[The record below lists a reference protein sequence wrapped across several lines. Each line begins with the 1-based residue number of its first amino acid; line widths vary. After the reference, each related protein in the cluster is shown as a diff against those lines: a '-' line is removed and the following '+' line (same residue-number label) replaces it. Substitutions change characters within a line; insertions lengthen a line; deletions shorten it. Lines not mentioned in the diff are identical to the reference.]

1 MIGFYIA
8 SHKAIGKLC
17 LNYKEDASDGHEKK
31 IKTYNLQKAGM
42 TQKQD
47 DKGALDR
54 PTGFGSLE
62 ESK

>member
-1 MIGFYIA
+1 MIE
-8 SHKAIGKLC
+8 SRVVVL
-17 LNYKEDASDGHEKK
+17 DGA
-31 IKTYNLQKAGM
+31 TGTNLQKAGM